1 MKKYISITLS
11 TLTLL
16 TCFTGCGD
24 KKSSGKSNTDSVE
37 AQTAA
42 LSTVAATD
50 KEHRD
55 DDQDTIQKALEEQK
69 KAENKTPDEPESGII
84 KHTDRPNEGYYLE
97 DYITVNFTGYEHDSA
112 VEMNVNWDAAAADLG
127 NCVTSEMLETI
138 FHVDIRNTED
148 KFDRFKM
155 DDLVNGDMVVLHIDE
170 STKYE
175 TYEMKYPEE
184 MEYIDENL
192 QYYEETPV
200 IVSGLKTKEFITDT
214 GDVDKAAIIT
224 LCDKKIDEIKNSAKD
239 STYMLENN
247 YGSNIIDYVI
257 EGKED
262 ESFFLGKANYYTITN
277 YKIESTYL
285 AARTLSS
292 YNDSSAS
299 QLPENMVFCTYKLT
313 IERKD
318 NGEVF
323 DMYYRI
329 EIGNVLFENDKMVI
343 SDDDVKV
350 QLARIAD
357 DAMPDSKYWEI
368 EEVK

>member
-1 MKKYISITLS
+1 MKKYIAITLS
-11 TLTLL
+11 TLMLL

-42 LSTVAATD
+42 LSAVAATD

-69 KAENKTPDEPESGII
+69 KVENKTSDESESGIM
-84 KHTDRPNEGYYLE
+84 KHKDRPNEGYYLE
-97 DYITVNFTGYEHDSA
+97 DYMIVEFKGYEHDSECE
-112 VEMNVNWDAAAADLG
+112 VTVDWDKLADDLG
-127 NCVTSEMLETI
+127 NGVTPEILETI
-138 FHVDIRNTED
+138 YSF
-148 KFDRFKM
+148 RFRDTKAHSDDV
-155 DDLVNGDMVVLHIDE
+155 DDLVNGDRINLITSEETIQDAFKQ
-170 STKYE
+170 KYSKE
-175 TYEMKYPEE
+175 LK
-184 MEYIDENL
+184 YIDENL
-192 QYYEETPV
+192 WYYEKTPV

-224 LCDKKIDEIKNSAKD
+224 LCDKKMEEIKESAKG

-285 AARTLSS
+285 AARTPSS

-299 QLPENMVFCTYKLT
+299 QLPENMVFCTYKLS

-350 QLARIAD
+350 QLARTAD